1 MKRLLAYL
9 FIVLGF
15 GLTFNVN
22 AKAKGKHLCFID
34 WPSNIDYG
42 NYQGLKIPVDKV
54 VFIKRLKYDDG
65 SSCHLKIFASDNEK
79 LYKKIIWSAFQ
90 DRKLYEVDGKK
101 MSLRW
106 LPYKTLL
113 KIHKDQNLKMV
124 KFNISKPKTQI
135 AKAEQGQKEKDM
147 FNANDIA
154 ALLDKAKEE
163 SQLVEDQVV
172 KTSNKPSLTL
182 SEEDKLKAHIFG
194 CWSIPLGLPFDKDLM
209 VRIKLKLKRD
219 GSISSTEILDH
230 KNIKEGYY
238 KVLSESALRAV
249 KLCQP
254 LPVPIGDYERVK
266 ELQLNFDAREMLDG
280 GISSDTQIA
289 KVEPTIKPKK
299 KVKVSKVEPKQEE
312 FKPKKTNQD
321 NEAPVIEIAE
331 AITVDSQVYILKGKV
346 KDKSNLSLF
355 VNGRNIDVKRG
366 KFEIEGFV
374 VNPDQVEEIKIVA
387 RDQWNN
393 KSEKTV
399 KLKVEFKQ
407 VANVRSYEK
416 PNPGKIKAK
425 KNNNRIG
432 IIIGIEKY
440 QALENK
446 DAPFANNDANAFRS
460 YATRALGIPN
470 KNLKVLIDDK
480 ATRAGLLKSLKIWLP
495 QITRGE
501 SKDIYI
507 FFAGHGLS
515 SDDGKDLHILPQDGD
530 PILLEDTAISRV
542 EMFNLINKVNPNS
555 VTMFFDTCYSGPSRS
570 GEMLI
575 AGLRPVRIIA
585 NEQEKPDNF
594 TIFSASNYD
603 QTSGSIDEA
612 KHGIFSYYL
621 MKGLEGKADS
631 NKDKNLTNGELI
643 AYLKSNVSQ
652 EAFSQNR
659 SQEPMLAGDPDK
671 ILMSYR

>member
-1 MKRLLAYL
+1 MKHFLAYL
-9 FIVLGF
+9 LIVFGF
-15 GLTFNVN
+15 GLAFNVN
-22 AKAKGKHLCFID
+22 AETFSSVAINKK
-34 WPSNIDYG
+34 
-42 NYQGLKIPVDKV
+42 NYYKFHSANYNGGQKSADKEAISECKKWSRKNEYKSSDCILEKDFKKLASKQKNKLVTTNTSGQIKTKETDMMVEWVEMSKKPKNKEVKTVSLKLNK
-54 VFIKRLKYDDG
+54 
-65 SSCHLKIFASDNEK
+65 N
-79 LYKKIIWSAFQ
+79 
-90 DRKLYEVDGKK
+90 EVD
-101 MSLRW
+101 
-106 LPYKTLL
+106 
-113 KIHKDQNLKMV
+113 
-124 KFNISKPKTQI
+124 
-135 AKAEQGQKEKDM
+135 A
-147 FNANDIA
+147 
-154 ALLDKAKEE
+154 
-163 SQLVEDQVV
+163 
-172 KTSNKPSLTL
+172 
-182 SEEDKLKAHIFG
+182 IFSSVNS
-194 CWSIPLGLPFDKDLM
+194 CWSIPLGLPYNQDLIVKIKVRFDPSGNAI
-209 VRIKLKLKRD
+209 R
-219 GSISSTEILDH
+219 TEIIDFAKINKKGNGFL
-230 KNIKEGYY
+230 
-238 KVLSESALRAV
+238 KVLAESALRAI
-249 KLCQP
+249 KLCT
-254 LPVPIGDYERVK
+254 PIKAPKNKYDLWK
-266 ELQLNFDAREMLDG
+266 EVVFNFDAREALNGTESKDTK
-280 GISSDTQIA
+280 IAKNNLLNKSIETQIA
-289 KVEPTIKPKK
+289 KTEPTVKPKK
-299 KVKVSKVEPKQEE
+299 KVKVAKVEEPKQEE

-331 AITVDSQVYILKGKV
+331 AITVDSQVYTLKGKV

-387 RDQWNN
+387 IDQWNN

-440 QALENK
+440 QALDNK

-621 MKGLEGKADS
+621 MKGLEGKADT